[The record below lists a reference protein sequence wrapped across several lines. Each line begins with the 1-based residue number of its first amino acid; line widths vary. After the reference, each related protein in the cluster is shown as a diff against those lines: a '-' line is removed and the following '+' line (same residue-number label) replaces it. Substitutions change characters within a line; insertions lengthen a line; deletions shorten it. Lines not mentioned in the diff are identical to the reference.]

1 MRICQGK
8 LSHLSLPLLQIK
20 REVLEVGP
28 GTATGGFQLGRR
40 IHSASLFSDL
50 VHFPLF
56 DAVSCFAHGAAQQAQ
71 STWWWFWC
79 WTWGGS
85 PAGFVP
91 RPSAQRTS
99 AGICRH
105 QEVPSPLPG
114 VILGEELLVLVLA
127 LWEGTCWEPEQLPEA
142 RWRLWACSEETRWV
156 LAWHRPTWTSMV
168 CDRGL
173 APSGSWG
180 CPGWF
185 LPGLRAW
192 VGAELLPAGQ
202 EVAGCRAAAS
212 SFN

>member
-28 GTATGGFQLGRR
+28 GTATGGFQLGRI

-71 STWWWFWC
+71 STWWWFWR

-91 RPSAQRTS
+91 RPSAQGTS

-127 LWEGTCWEPEQLPEA
+127 L
-142 RWRLWACSEETRWV
+142 
-156 LAWHRPTWTSMV
+156 
-168 CDRGL
+168 
-173 APSGSWG
+173 
-180 CPGWF
+180 
-185 LPGLRAW
+185 
-192 VGAELLPAGQ
+192 
-202 EVAGCRAAAS
+202 
-212 SFN
+212 

>member
-56 DAVSCFAHGAAQQAQ
+56 DAVSCFAHGDAEHMVVVLALDMGWESGRVCPQAF
-71 STWWWFWC
+71 ST
-79 WTWGGS
+79 GN
-85 PAGFVP
+85 
-91 RPSAQRTS
+91 TS

-127 LWEGTCWEPEQLPEA
+127 P
-142 RWRLWACSEETRWV
+142 
-156 LAWHRPTWTSMV
+156 
-168 CDRGL
+168 
-173 APSGSWG
+173 
-180 CPGWF
+180 
-185 LPGLRAW
+185 
-192 VGAELLPAGQ
+192 
-202 EVAGCRAAAS
+202 
-212 SFN
+212 